1 MLFSGKGLRVAGAA
15 LVAMVLWP
23 ATVVANVYQ
32 VTRSGTDGEGYTLA
46 TAIEAASA
54 SGQPATIEIML
65 FSVLVTET
73 LIIDTPVQIQPGP
86 HLSQA
91 DIHARLDGPLFD
103 LRAGAEGSVFS
114 HVGVYG
120 DVPVTMPTSAFSVC
134 ANDLTFSGVYVG
146 MFQQAFHLD
155 CAAPLSLTIADS
167 YLLKNGRQLS
177 GELLP
182 GSMIQVQG
190 SILEAPETVVDLQ
203 APECGGAVMIE
214 DSTFGEFFPGLVRD
228 LNVAMVHLRG
238 CLEAEF
244 RSVTATDMGAFLK
257 ASPYEAG
264 AGPTVL
270 ITNSLIQGA
279 PALTLPIIDFEGQ
292 QLTLRHTSL
301 TAGGVDADHPCL
313 RHRDGALL
321 LDHTVIAGNGC
332 QDDVLVEDGTLEASY
347 SLLGRIEAPPATV
360 TLDSVSQQLLGS
372 DPLVA
377 SAPAHREPVP
387 GSPLINA
394 GDPSRQPGEGTTPWQ
409 DVRGSARLNGS
420 AIDIGA
426 IEFNRRPYMRVD
438 DFYETL
444 RARVKQAGP
453 DDIIAIPLEPYLAD
467 PDGHQIIEL
476 VLLQVDIPWQGYGEH
491 PYPPPL
497 SSLSM
502 DENTWTLIGKEA
514 DFRGFVAVFELTD
527 ELGLRNYQALQFDH
541 AWPGGS
547 GSGGYMAP
555 FVLLMI
561 FGLLRQRRGRRPCG

>member
-15 LVAMVLWP
+15 LAAMVLWP

-54 SGQPATIEIML
+54 SGRPATIEIML

-86 HLSQA
+86 HLDQA

-190 SILEAPETVVDLQ
+190 STLEAPETVVDLQ

-238 CLEAEF
+238 CLDAEF

-301 TAGGVDADHPCL
+301 TAGGVDA
-313 RHRDGALL
+313 
-321 LDHTVIAGNGC
+321 VAGNDLSFHTIGC
-332 QDDVLVEDGTLEASY
+332 QRQTAARRGEGVNVKQRHVHVGVAPFDRSTQNARAAAEVEQMASGQAIKVVQQQGRPTIQAAMAEHAGEADDFQWAAWHFDLEVS
-347 SLLGRIEAPPATV
+347 GKTV
-360 TLDSVSQQLLGS
+360 QLYGLGS
-372 DPLVA
+372 FFHGDLPQLA
-377 SAPAHREPVP
+377 MP
-387 GSPLINA
+387 GA
-394 GDPSRQPGEGTTPWQ
+394 VEFARATEG
-409 DVRGSARLNGS
+409 A
-420 AIDIGA
+420 
-426 IEFNRRPYMRVD
+426 E
-438 DFYETL
+438 
-444 RARVKQAGP
+444 
-453 DDIIAIPLEPYLAD
+453 LA
-467 PDGHQIIEL
+467 
-476 VLLQVDIPWQGYGEH
+476 
-491 PYPPPL
+491 
-497 SSLSM
+497 
-502 DENTWTLIGKEA
+502 
-514 DFRGFVAVFELTD
+514 
-527 ELGLRNYQALQFDH
+527 
-541 AWPGGS
+541 
-547 GSGGYMAP
+547 
-555 FVLLMI
+555 
-561 FGLLRQRRGRRPCG
+561 GRRFDACAFFPHQK